1 MDQDKQ
7 ELSDALRANRLFS
20 SVPDEYLDLIL
31 PHVKPLT
38 FKEGEYVFRQGES
51 DKKIYLIRRGRVGI
65 FHPVED
71 DATISLIELDENDY
85 FGEMELLDGLPRSA
99 DAKSVTPVELL
110 AIPHKAIKK
119 LVSDTAPIAINI
131 MEQLSLHLRKM
142 NIMLV
147 ERAEAGITGSRT
159 QLDQMTRLIEAAKS
173 VNSSLDLD
181 TVLEIILD
189 TAIQLTGADRGTL
202 YLLDRNTN
210 EIWSKLLHGEHVGEI
225 RLPVGK
231 GIAGH
236 VAETGETVNI
246 QNTYDH
252 PHFNPE
258 IDQRSGYHTD
268 TMLCMPMRN
277 NKGEIIGVI
286 QLLNKSGGLFN
297 DEDEHYIEA
306 LSAHASIALDNARLH
321 REVVH
326 NERLSAVGRM
336 ANTIIHDLK
345 SPMNTIKAYTKML
358 QQEVQNPKATEI
370 ADEVIHQADRLIN
383 MIREILDY
391 SRGVVSLELNTV
403 NVQDLIM
410 TMFRFLDKDFKERNI
425 IIDTDLQYTGEW
437 RMDADKIIRVL
448 FNIAGNAADAM
459 KSGGAFTIRTAEENN
474 KLKLELSD
482 TGIGMSPEIKSKLF
496 EPFFTHGKKYGTGLG
511 MAIVKKIIDDH
522 DGSIQVESEEGVGT
536 SFTILLPRG

>member
-286 QLLNKSGGLFN
+286 QLLNKSDGLFN
-297 DEDEHYIEA
+297 EEDEHYIEA

-391 SRGVVSLELNTV
+391 SRGVISLELNTV

-522 DGSIQVESEEGVGT
+522 GGSIEVMSEEGVGT

>member
-286 QLLNKSGGLFN
+286 QLLNKSDGLFN
-297 DEDEHYIEA
+297 EEDEHYIEA

-391 SRGVVSLELNTV
+391 SRGVISLELNTV

-474 KLKLELSD
+474 RLKLELSD

-522 DGSIQVESEEGVGT
+522 GGSIEVMSEEGVGT

>member
-7 ELSDALRANRLFS
+7 ELSEALRANKLFS
-20 SVPDEYLDLIL
+20 SVPDEYIDLIM
-31 PHVKPLT
+31 PDVKPLT
-38 FKEGEYVFRQGES
+38 LEKGEYIFRQGES
-51 DKKIYLIRRGRVGI
+51 DKKIYLIRRGKVGI
-65 FHPVED
+65 LHPVED
-71 DATISLIELDENDY
+71 DENVPLIELVENDY

-99 DAKSVTPVELL
+99 DAKAVTPAELL
-110 AIPHKAIKK
+110 AIPHKTIQK
-119 LVSDTAPIAINI
+119 LVSDAAPIAINL
-131 MEQLSLHLRKM
+131 MQQLSLHLRKM

-147 ERAEAGITGSRT
+147 ERAEAGVTGSQI

-202 YLLDRNTN
+202 YLLDRDRN

-236 VAETGETVNI
+236 VAETGEIVNI

-252 PHFNPE
+252 PYFNPE

-277 NKGEIIGVI
+277 NKGEIVGVI
-286 QLLNKSGGLFN
+286 QLLNKSDGLFN
-297 DEDEHYIEA
+297 QEDEHYIEA

-370 ADEVIHQADRLIN
+370 ADEVIHQADRLIS

-459 KSGGAFTIRTAEENN
+459 KNGGSFTIRTAEENN
-474 KLKLELSD
+474 RLKLELSD

-522 DGSIQVESEEGVGT
+522 DGSIQVQSEEGVGT

>member
-246 QNTYDH
+246 QKTYDH

>member
-7 ELSDALRANRLFS
+7 ELSEALRANKLFS
-20 SVPDEYLDLIL
+20 SVPDEYIDLIM
-31 PHVKPLT
+31 PDVKPLT
-38 FKEGEYVFRQGES
+38 LKKGEYIFRQGES
-51 DKKIYLIRRGRVGI
+51 DKKIYLIRRGKVGI
-65 FHPVED
+65 LHPVED
-71 DATISLIELDENDY
+71 DENVPLIELVENDY

-99 DAKSVTPVELL
+99 DAKAVTPAELL
-110 AIPHKAIKK
+110 AIPHKTIQK
-119 LVSDTAPIAINI
+119 LVSDAAPIAINL
-131 MEQLSLHLRKM
+131 MQQLSLHLRKM

-147 ERAEAGITGSRT
+147 ERAEAGVTGSQI

-202 YLLDRNTN
+202 YLLDRDRN

-236 VAETGETVNI
+236 VAETGEIVNI

-252 PHFNPE
+252 PYFNPE

-277 NKGEIIGVI
+277 NKGEIVGVI
-286 QLLNKSGGLFN
+286 QLLNKSDGLFN
-297 DEDEHYIEA
+297 QEDEHYIEA

-370 ADEVIHQADRLIN
+370 ADEVIHQADRLIS

-459 KSGGAFTIRTAEENN
+459 KNGGSFTIRTAEENN
-474 KLKLELSD
+474 RLKLELSD

-522 DGSIQVESEEGVGT
+522 DGSIQVQSEEGVGT